1 MDRRCSAAVPPDRSA
16 HQDGPVHP
24 DRSDHPDRSAHQDG
38 PVHPERSEGPRDRL
52 RRGWA
57 TLRAGEDS
65 AFRVAG
71 SAEERRGF
79 IVRWRLFA
87 GIFLVY
93 LVAPVVELWRHDAID
108 QRIVGVGLL
117 AAFVVLYLAVVPA
130 IAFGSGRR
138 WRAVTAVAMTVI
150 VVVYLIVCGTS
161 GLVMVPYL
169 AVALALLL
177 DLIWAIRVILLL
189 SVATLL
195 VPQHV
200 AGWTAP
206 GLQWELALP
215 AVLASAV
222 MVVLRINAGTHGEL
236 VVAEREIERLA
247 AEQERLRIAR
257 DLHDLLGHA
266 LTTMTMKAELAARL
280 IEREPA
286 RAAAEMVEVAA
297 LSRQSLADVRATV
310 AGYREVSLA
319 TELATAREVLQ
330 AAGIE
335 AELPASTE
343 DVAGEL
349 RELFGWAL
357 REGVTN
363 AMRHSHAHHLTVRLS
378 AQSIEI
384 VNDGT
389 TTEAETNGSIGAGWV
404 DDEAGGGSGLAG
416 LSERAAAVGG
426 RVQAGPDGPT
436 RYRLRVDVP
445 A

>member
-1 MDRRCSAAVPPDRSA
+1 
-16 HQDGPVHP
+16 
-24 DRSDHPDRSAHQDG
+24 
-38 PVHPERSEGPRDRL
+38 
-52 RRGWA
+52 
-57 TLRAGEDS
+57 
-65 AFRVAG
+65 
-71 SAEERRGF
+71 
-79 IVRWRLFA
+79 
-87 GIFLVY
+87 
-93 LVAPVVELWRHDAID
+93 VAPVVELWRHDAID

-130 IAFGSGRR
+130 IAFGSDRR
-138 WRAVTAVAMTVI
+138 RRAVTAITMTVV

-177 DLIWAIRVILLL
+177 DLLWAIRVIVLL

-343 DVAGEL
+343 DVAGDL

-363 AMRHSHAHHLTVRLS
+363 AMRHSHARHLTVRLGPR
-378 AQSIEI
+378 SIEI
-384 VNDGT
+384 VNDGA
-389 TTEAETNGSIGAGWV
+389 TTEPGANGSNGAGWDGGEV
-404 DDEAGGGSGLAG
+404 VGGSGLAG
-416 LSERAAAVGG
+416 LSERAAELGG

-436 RYRLRVDVP
+436 RYRLQVDVP

>member
-1 MDRRCSAAVPPDRSA
+1 
-16 HQDGPVHP
+16 
-24 DRSDHPDRSAHQDG
+24 
-38 PVHPERSEGPRDRL
+38 
-52 RRGWA
+52 
-57 TLRAGEDS
+57 
-65 AFRVAG
+65 
-71 SAEERRGF
+71 
-79 IVRWRLFA
+79 
-87 GIFLVY
+87 
-93 LVAPVVELWRHDAID
+93 
-108 QRIVGVGLL
+108 
-117 AAFVVLYLAVVPA
+117 
-130 IAFGSGRR
+130 
-138 WRAVTAVAMTVI
+138 
-150 VVVYLIVCGTS
+150 
-161 GLVMVPYL
+161 
-169 AVALALLL
+169 
-177 DLIWAIRVILLL
+177 
-189 SVATLL
+189 VATLL
-195 VPQHV
+195 VPEHV
-200 AGWTAP
+200 PGWTAP

-343 DVAGEL
+343 DVAGDL

-363 AMRHSHAHHLTVRLS
+363 AMRHSHARHLTVRLGLR
-378 AQSIEI
+378 SIEA
-384 VNDGT
+384 VNDGAT
-389 TTEAETNGSIGAGWV
+389 TDPGTNGSTGAGW
-404 DDEAGGGSGLAG
+404 AGGKAVGGKAVGGTGLAG
-416 LSERAAAVGG
+416 LSERAAELGG
-426 RVQAGPDGPT
+426 RVRAGPDGPT
-436 RYRLRVDVP
+436 RYRLQVDVP

>member
-1 MDRRCSAAVPPDRSA
+1 MQRPCAAAVPPA
-16 HQDGPVHP
+16 HP
-24 DRSDHPDRSAHQDG
+24 D
-38 PVHPERSEGPRDRL
+38 HPERPEGSRERV

-57 TLRAGEDS
+57 ALRAGEDS

-93 LVAPVVELWRHDAID
+93 LAAPVVELWRHDAIY

-138 WRAVTAVAMTVI
+138 RRAVTAVAMTLV

-177 DLIWAIRVILLL
+177 DLLRAIRVILLL

-200 AGWTAP
+200 PGWTAP

-335 AELPASTE
+335 VELPASTE
-343 DVAGEL
+343 DVAGDL

-363 AMRHSHAHHLTVRLS
+363 AMRHSHAHHLTVRLG
-378 AQSIEI
+378 ARSIEV
-384 VNDGT
+384 VNDGAT
-389 TTEAETNGSIGAGWV
+389 DPGTNGSTGAGWADGKEV
-404 DDEAGGGSGLAG
+404 GGKEVGGKAAGGSGLAG
-416 LSERAAAVGG
+416 LSERAAELGG
-426 RVQAGPDGPT
+426 RVEAGPDGPT
-436 RYRLRVDVP
+436 GYRLRVDVP

>member
-1 MDRRCSAAVPPDRSA
+1 M
-16 HQDGPVHP
+16 
-24 DRSDHPDRSAHQDG
+24 
-38 PVHPERSEGPRDRL
+38 

-57 TLRAGEDS
+57 TLRAGEDG

-93 LVAPVVELWRHDAID
+93 LVAPVVELWRHDAIY

-130 IAFGSGRR
+130 IAFGSDRR
-138 WRAVTAVAMTVI
+138 RRAVTAIAMTVV

-177 DLIWAIRVILLL
+177 DLLQAIRVILLL

-200 AGWTAP
+200 PGWTAP

-343 DVAGEL
+343 DVAGDL

-363 AMRHSHAHHLTVRLS
+363 AMRHSHAHHLTVRLGPR
-378 AQSIEI
+378 SIEV
-384 VNDGT
+384 VNDGA
-389 TTEAETNGSIGAGWV
+389 TTEPGANGSNGAG
-404 DDEAGGGSGLAG
+404 
-416 LSERAAAVGG
+416 
-426 RVQAGPDGPT
+426 
-436 RYRLRVDVP
+436 
-445 A
+445 